1 VVLWGTLTG
10 LWEDARKLSSL
21 PSSGGGN
28 DGLTQFAT
36 SRPLASKLAYAPG
49 DARPTYFATFLD
61 PTCWGPGGLY
71 NQPEVSKR
79 WRKMEKEECSGGHGN
94 LSRRLFE

>member
-10 LWEDARKLSSL
+10 LWEDARKLSSV
-21 PSSGGGN
+21 PAGGGGS

-71 NQPEVSKR
+71 NQPEVR
-79 WRKMEKEECSGGHGN
+79 EEDEDQRKGN
-94 LSRRLFE
+94 FYGTLFLKV